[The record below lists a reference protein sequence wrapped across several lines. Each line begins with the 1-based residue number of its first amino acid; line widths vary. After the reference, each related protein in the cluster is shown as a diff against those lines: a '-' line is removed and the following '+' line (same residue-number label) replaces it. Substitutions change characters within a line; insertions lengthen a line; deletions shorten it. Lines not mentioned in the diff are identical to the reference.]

1 LVGFGWGSCLTI
13 SDALYLRYLHYK
25 VRFFSPKR
33 GKKIH
38 KICKNLIVSLKIKNF
53 KIGYRLTKKS
63 KSAKYISH
71 HHHQGHYCTIESAG
85 ELAAGESPSKFFLNY
100 SLKKVSLRKNFINKT
115 KSSKN
120 SNTPNNTDG
129 PARTSIKTSTN
140 VVVSNHA

>member
-1 LVGFGWGSCLTI
+1 MWSWLNDTT
-13 SDALYLRYLHYK
+13 YLRYLHYK

-71 HHHQGHYCTIESAG
+71 HHHQDDYSTIESAG
-85 ELAAGESPSKFFLNY
+85 ELAAGESPSKFFRLFF
-100 SLKKVSLRKNFINKT
+100 LKKNFFKKKLYQQNQKFQELQYPKQHQQT
-115 KSSKN
+115 
-120 SNTPNNTDG
+120 
-129 PARTSIKTSTN
+129 R
-140 VVVSNHA
+140 